1 MSIICHLT
9 GPAQELFEKPFLLQ
23 LPKLFDLEV
32 LCVLRQRASGFTC
45 ISLKILLQTAA
56 KYSKALSTMHG
67 LQFLHIQGTDMTP
80 NNLALVPWAYGHRV
94 QYAVSPGSFIII
106 LTGLNNNKLTD
117 GDKFNNI
124 SSNPTP
130 LLWT

>member
-1 MSIICHLT
+1 
-9 GPAQELFEKPFLLQ
+9 
-23 LPKLFDLEV
+23 
-32 LCVLRQRASGFTC
+32 
-45 ISLKILLQTAA
+45 
-56 KYSKALSTMHG
+56 MHG